1 MQPGLTATVTHVP
14 CGITH
19 GYLPPAAGVTFSPLF
34 QPKLLLD
41 LATPE
46 GCKAGLTDAVQYVRS
61 PCPKLYIAVTVAIN
75 TTVRDEI
82 RTWVRSYCSH
92 SMRSRVYASVGRPSV
107 RPSVCLSQHGPT
119 DGKLA
124 AAAYGRRMR
133 AVPRCQRT

>member
-1 MQPGLTATVTHVP
+1 MVTCHP
-14 CGITH
+14 
-19 GYLPPAAGVTFSPLF
+19 AGVTFSPLF

-75 TTVRDEI
+75 TTVRGEI
-82 RTWVRSYCSH
+82 RTWVLSYCSH

-107 RPSVCLSQHGPT
+107 RLSVCLSMDPQTGNSLQRLTAGECGQCHVVNV
-119 DGKLA
+119 
-124 AAAYGRRMR
+124 RR
-133 AVPRCQRT
+133 